1 MRHIFLLFTALMLAA
16 CSMENM
22 ANKMVP
28 DDIRANTA
36 THIDALAA
44 RDMSLVRE
52 AFNIAEDNVDAQK
65 QIEIL
70 LSKIPEGTELQRDIV
85 SVNTKS
91 SVNYSGSDGKQK
103 SKTISLGYEVKMTEG
118 FMLVTTRY
126 GLDEQGECCMLMNIH
141 VEDYETSP
149 VLAGLQMMAKVMK
162 IAGAIILF
170 GLLALTA
177 FLLRRRRQKQAA
189 SQT

>member
-1 MRHIFLLFTALMLAA
+1 MKIILGLFAVLCLAA
-16 CSMENM
+16 CSIQDM

-28 DDIRANTA
+28 EDIRANTA
-36 THIDALAA
+36 AHIDALVK

-52 AFNIAEDNVDAQK
+52 AFNLAEGNVAAQS
-65 QIEIL
+65 QIDIL

-85 SVNTKS
+85 AANANS

-103 SKTISLGYEVKMTEG
+103 SKTYSLSYEVKMTEG

-126 GLDEQGECCMLMNIH
+126 ALGAQGECCILVNIH
-141 VEDYETSP
+141 AEDYKTSP
-149 VLAGLQMMAKVMK
+149 ALAGLQMMAKILK
-162 IAGAIILF
+162 IIGGVIAL

-177 FLLRRRRQKQAA
+177 FLVRRRRQKRAGAQ
-189 SQT
+189 S

>member
-1 MRHIFLLFTALMLAA
+1 
-16 CSMENM
+16 MENM